1 MKEKR
6 LITLHG
12 TTMFIKFC
20 QSFRKPLDLFF
31 SHWYLKPRSDDE
43 AAKSSVL
50 RSIRSD
56 RPKPLGQLITFTHY
70 SLLPL
75 QYPYMK
81 FLSFL
86 IFLLKKSSWKCKSV
100 QFLMKKKIQNSESK
114 NHTWSAVNAVHH
126 LYHYATEDLLA
137 SIGLIWSLVI

>member
-43 AAKSSVL
+43 AAKSFVL

-56 RPKPLGQLITFTHY
+56 RPKPLGQLITFTQRSIETFTVHVVFFIA
-70 SLLPL
+70 STLPL
-75 QYPYMK
+75 DEISK
-81 FLSFL
+81 FLDISAQEKF
-86 IFLLKKSSWKCKSV
+86 
-100 QFLMKKKIQNSESK
+100 MK
-114 NHTWSAVNAVHH
+114 V
-126 LYHYATEDLLA
+126 
-137 SIGLIWSLVI
+137 